1 MFTKTIIYGI
11 SYPNET
17 AVKADRGLSIFKNY
31 KWVTVYMRKNNQRVD
46 DLYCTIKWSLHLA
59 TFDGVFK
66 YVGKLF
72 SYNL

>member
-17 AVKADRGLSIFKNY
+17 AVRADRGFSIFKNY

-66 YVGKLF
+66 FVGKLL
-72 SYNL
+72 S